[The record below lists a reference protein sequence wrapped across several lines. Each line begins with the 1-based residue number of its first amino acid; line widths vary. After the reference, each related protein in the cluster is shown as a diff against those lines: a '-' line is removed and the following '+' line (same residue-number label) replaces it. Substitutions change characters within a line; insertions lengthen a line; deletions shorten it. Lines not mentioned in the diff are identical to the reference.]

1 MSEKMCCIT
10 NIGKTAKNDWEN
22 NHFYTKLYAAYI
34 GKTAKNEWES
44 NDSYTEFIQCIYKN

>member
-1 MSEKMCCIT
+1 MSEKICCIT

-22 NHFYTKLYAAYI
+22 NHFYTNLYAVYI

-44 NDSYTEFIQCIYKN
+44 NDSYTEFIQRIYKN